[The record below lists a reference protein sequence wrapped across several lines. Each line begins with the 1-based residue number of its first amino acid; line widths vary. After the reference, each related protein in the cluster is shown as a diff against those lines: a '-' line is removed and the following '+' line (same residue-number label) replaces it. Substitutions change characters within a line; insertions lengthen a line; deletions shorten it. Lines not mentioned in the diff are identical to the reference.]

1 MSNKKIDL
9 YADGLTLGEFNEDY
23 GITLD
28 GYTFNPSI
36 FRKSGAKDYLDYSKK
51 ILSNTG
57 SKPVSLEVIAD
68 EEVSM
73 IKQAK
78 TLSSLSETVFVK
90 IPITFTNKK
99 FTETVIKKLVEEKIK
114 LNITALF
121 SIDQIKKILPIVK
134 DTETILSVFAGRI
147 YDCGHDANK
156 IMREICQIA
165 KNDSKCRVLW
175 ASPRMPYDYISAI
188 DCGAQIITMQLSQ
201 IKKLK
206 MFGKNLEEYSLET
219 VKQFYN
225 DAKESGFN
233 F

>member
-1 MSNKKIDL
+1 M
-9 YADGLTLGEFNEDY
+9 
-23 GITLD
+23 
-28 GYTFNPSI
+28 
-36 FRKSGAKDYLDYSKK
+36 
-51 ILSNTG
+51 SNTG

-68 EEVSM
+68 EELNM

-78 TLSSLSETVFVK
+78 TLSSLSENVFVK
-90 IPITFTNKK
+90 IPITFTDKK
-99 FTETVIKKLVEEKIK
+99 FTDIVIKKLVEEKIK

-121 SIDQIKKILPIVK
+121 SIKQIKKILPIVK

-147 YDCGHDANK
+147 YDCGQDANK
-156 IMREICQIA
+156 IMREICQIT
-165 KNDSKCRVLW
+165 KNDSKCKVLW

-188 DCGAQIITMQLSQ
+188 NCGAQIITMQLSQ

-225 DAKESGFN
+225 DAEESGFK

>member
-1 MSNKKIDL
+1 MSNNKIDL
-9 YADGLTLGEFNEDY
+9 YADGLSLGEFNEDY
-23 GITLD
+23 GITID

-78 TLSSLSETVFVK
+78 ILSSLSETVFVK

-114 LNITALF
+114 LNITAVSYTHLT
-121 SIDQIKKILPIVK
+121 LP
-134 DTETILSVFAGRI
+134 TT
-147 YDCGHDANK
+147 
-156 IMREICQIA
+156 
-165 KNDSKCRVLW
+165 
-175 ASPRMPYDYISAI
+175 PY
-188 DCGAQIITMQLSQ
+188 
-201 IKKLK
+201 
-206 MFGKNLEEYSLET
+206 
-219 VKQFYN
+219 V
-225 DAKESGFN
+225 
-233 F
+233 